1 MDHAIVLFLNQLAGT
16 SVFSALKTVFFAQYF
31 PYVLCVAFLCFAFV
45 KSSFFYKK
53 FFFLL
58 EGLTAGVLARLG
70 VEAFRLFVH
79 RPRPFLA
86 DPTIFGLISETSS
99 SFPSGHASFFF
110 GLATVVYRHNKRW
123 GFWFFVGAGII
134 GLARIAAGVHYPSDI
149 LGGAVLGIAVGLLV
163 NKFFKKDRVAVHAST
178 PIEEN
183 R

>member
-1 MDHAIVLFLNQLAGT
+1 MDHAIVLYLNQLAGA
-16 SVFSALKTVFFAQYF
+16 SVFSVLKTVFFAQYF
-31 PYVLCVAFLCFAFV
+31 PYVLCVAFLCFACV

-58 EGLTAGVLARLG
+58 EGLTAGVLARLS

-86 DPTIFGLISETSS
+86 DPAIFGLLSETSY
-99 SFPSGHASFFF
+99 SFPSGHAAFFF
-110 GLATVVYRHNKRW
+110 GLATVIYQHNRKW
-123 GFWFFVGAGII
+123 GSWFFVGAGII

-149 LGGAVLGIAVGLLV
+149 LAGAVLGVVVGLVV
-163 NKFFKKDRVAVHAST
+163 NKFFKKDRIFVHVPAKV
-178 PIEEN
+178 EGD